1 MKAMLLVLLL
11 SVLALAWWT
20 LAAAQEQASGI
31 PDSQEQ
37 KVEVNNDKSK
47 VSPEF
52 KKILELEEKA
62 AAEIEFLN
70 EKMKISDGNQI
81 AELQSEIE
89 SIKNQTEIAILRVRL
104 EIARQRDDQRN
115 VQEIEKALYQLEN
128 PIQFAK
134 DQESEILREAWEK
147 ENEEK

>member
-1 MKAMLLVLLL
+1 MKAMLLVLLMYI
-11 SVLALAWWT
+11 LALGWCG
-20 LAAAQEQASGI
+20 LALAQEQASGI
-31 PDSQEQ
+31 PDSREQ
-37 KVEVNNDKSK
+37 KVEVEIDKSQ

-52 KKILELEEKA
+52 RWILELEEKA
-62 AAEIEFLN
+62 TAEIEFLS
-70 EKMKISDGNQI
+70 EKMRISDGNQI

-89 SIKNQTEIAILRVRL
+89 SIKQQTEIAILRVRL

-128 PIQFAK
+128 PIQHAK

-147 ENEEK
+147 ENKAK